1 MPKANP
7 AATSKMKLRFLQK
20 PSCTTC
26 RKAKAFLQGCG
37 ASLELRSL
45 DEQPLGEAE
54 LEELI
59 GARDYILFLSTR
71 NELYRSR
78 RMNEHPPARR
88 EAIRLMARNPNLIRR
103 PVVIR
108 GKRIVL
114 GYDEAAFLDL
124 LK

>member
-1 MPKANP
+1 MPRAKS
-7 AATSKMKLRFLQK
+7 AATSQTKLHFLQK

-26 RKAKAFLQGCG
+26 RKAKAFLEARG
-37 ASLELRSL
+37 ALLELRSL
-45 DEQPLGEAE
+45 DEQPLSEAE
-54 LEELI
+54 LEQLI
-59 GARDYILFLSTR
+59 GARDYIPFLSTR

-78 RMNEHPPARR
+78 KMNEHPPARP
-88 EAIRLMARNPNLIRR
+88 EAIRLMAQNPNLIRR
-103 PVVIR
+103 PMVIR